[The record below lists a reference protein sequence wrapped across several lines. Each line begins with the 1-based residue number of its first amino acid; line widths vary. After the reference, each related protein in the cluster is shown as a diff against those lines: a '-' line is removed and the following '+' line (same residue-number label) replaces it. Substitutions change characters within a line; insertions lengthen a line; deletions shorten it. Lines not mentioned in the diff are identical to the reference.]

1 MLPKGEEKGKD
12 DGKAGTKRS
21 AAVSEKGEEDEKAG
35 IKASV
40 APSAKS
46 T

>member
-1 MLPKGEEKGKD
+1 MLPKGEKKGKE
-12 DGKAGTKRS
+12 DGKAKRS

-40 APSAKS
+40 EPSAKS